1 MDRLTDEKQIGCFA
15 SLKDKAE
22 AVPGVFGTYDAF
34 YSHAVAVTRLKAYE
48 DAIPFDELPRA
59 AELVRAEKEGKLHI
73 GRCLECKEYEGL
85 AVCSLIGDCGGTNFH
100 CGWFAPR
107 DEAEAA
113 LQKGAGGQ

>member
-1 MDRLTDEKQIGCFA
+1 MNIGLWQRDRNALTDWRNEWIKENRRSEQLEKALSAYRA
-15 SLKDKAE
+15 SGLT
-22 AVPGVFGTYDAF
+22 P
-34 YSHAVAVTRLKAYE
+34 
-48 DAIPFDELPRA
+48 DELARA

-107 DEAEAA
+107 AEAEAA